1 MASNRSP
8 RGKVVRRLGTNIF
21 GNRKYDK
28 IKDRKP
34 QGPGKAPKVRVKKVS
49 DYAVQLLEKQR
60 YRIAYGLGERQMRTL
75 FHKARRAPGSTGE
88 AMLSRLESRLSN
100 VVYRMG
106 WTASRPQAR
115 QLASHGHVLV
125 NGKRV
130 NIPSILLKPGDR
142 IELKASKAVEE
153 AARSWMTV
161 SGKPPSWLERDEEG
175 LAGRIVTGPTASEAS
190 VPGKI
195 HLVVEYYT
203 R

>member
-1 MASNRSP
+1 MGSNRSP

-21 GNRKYDK
+21 GNRKYDR
-28 IKDRKP
+28 IRERKP
-34 QGPGKAPKVRVKKVS
+34 HGPGKAPKARTKKVS
-49 DYAVQLLEKQR
+49 DYAVQLVEKQR

-75 FHKARRAPGSTGE
+75 FQKARRAPGSTGE
-88 AMLSRLESRLSN
+88 GMLSRLESRLSN
-100 VVYRMG
+100 VIYRMG

-115 QLASHGHVLV
+115 QLANHGHVLV

-130 NIPSILLKPGDR
+130 NIPSYRLKPGDQ
-142 IELKASKAVEE
+142 IQLKTTKAVGE

-161 SGKPPSWLERDEEG
+161 SGKPPSWLERDEDG
-175 LAGRIVTGPTASEAS
+175 LSGRILAAPNAQEAS